1 VVRIA
6 GAWRVSKHIRH
17 VVTEIVAPWGPG
29 IEERPRVLSEV
40 ERVEMRTRKREGKVE
55 RRRGRK
61 GEEGGEVAE
70 VVEGV

>member
-1 VVRIA
+1 M
-6 GAWRVSKHIRH
+6 
-17 VVTEIVAPWGPG
+17 TESVAPWGPG

-70 VVEGV
+70 VVEEV

>member
-1 VVRIA
+1 
-6 GAWRVSKHIRH
+6 
-17 VVTEIVAPWGPG
+17 VTEIVAPWGPG

-70 VVEGV
+70 VVEEV

>member
-1 VVRIA
+1 MRIA

-70 VVEGV
+70 VVEEV